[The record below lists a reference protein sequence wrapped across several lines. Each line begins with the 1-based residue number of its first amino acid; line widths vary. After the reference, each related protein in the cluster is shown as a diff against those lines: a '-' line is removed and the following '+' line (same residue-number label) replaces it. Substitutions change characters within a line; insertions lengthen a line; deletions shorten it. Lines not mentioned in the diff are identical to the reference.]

1 MQKEK
6 PCCPEGAARMVK
18 RLTFPDGIQVGIANL
33 EDILKEVA
41 DLRLADDEA
50 IARELLNRVKICNY
64 VPPTA
69 DTSYGEALLGEYK
82 KLCRS
87 QR

>member
-1 MQKEK
+1 MQREK
-6 PCCPEGAARMVK
+6 PCCLEAAARMVK
-18 RLTFPDGIQVGIANL
+18 RLTFPDGIQVAISNL

-50 IARELLNRVKICNY
+50 IGKELLNRVKIHNY

-69 DTSYGEALLGEYK
+69 EPSYCEALFGEYK
-82 KLCRS
+82 KLLGR
-87 QR
+87 